1 MIPKREQILERAREL
16 YLQQCV
22 RNGIPEITPEDNEL
36 LENGFYAQA
45 KSELMMS
52 LDRKY
57 EEFKDYVE
65 NFEDFSVNLKQLF
78 ESNGL
83 ILGSRHCG
91 KSDLAMQIS
100 DKAIEHDA
108 IVCVF
113 DPSTDWLA
121 RSSLKRYARIEANT
135 VLEVPSE
142 SVIFDISLLSP
153 NQQRQIVENFSKTL
167 FEHQAKALNRRQYL
181 IIFEEAHTY
190 FYQNVMK
197 AKASANSVRMLSVG
211 RNVSIATLLISQF
224 VSTLDKF
231 CVKHAI
237 SQVWLGFTKEF
248 NDLKYLRSLL
258 GSNVEQLTKLND
270 GEFLYLTRNG
280 IQKIAIEP
288 YNSATP
294 KTQISAKIPEPTL
307 TPIAIKQNYNNTAM
321 LNLIVAFM
329 WFFAI
334 VLALHGRGF

>member
-1 MIPKREQILERAREL
+1 MIPKREQILEKAIEL
-16 YLQQCV
+16 FHAD
-22 RNGIPEITPEDNEL
+22 RFKNGDPSFDITPTIAEL
-36 LENGFYAQA
+36 KEGGFWNVAV
-45 KSELMMS
+45 SELMTS
-52 LDRKY
+52 IERKNEQY
-57 EEFKDYVE
+57 INMDFPEPFKVDVQRLLE
-65 NFEDFSVNLKQLF
+65 A
-78 ESNGL
+78 NGL
-83 ILGSRHCG
+83 ILGSRHTG
-91 KSDLAMQIS
+91 KSDLAMLIS

-121 RSSLKRYARIEANT
+121 RSSIRQYVKVEANT

-167 FEHQAKALNRRQYL
+167 FEAQAKALNRKQYL

-211 RNVSIATLLISQF
+211 RNVGIACLLVSQF
-224 VSTLDKF
+224 SSMLDKF
-231 CVKHAI
+231 CVKHAT
-237 SQVWLGFTKEF
+237 SQIWLGYTREP
-248 NDLKYLRSLL
+248 NDLKYLRQIL
-258 GSNVEQLTKLND
+258 GEHVSELPKLND

-288 YNSATP
+288 YNSTIS
-294 KTQISAKIPEPTL
+294 KTQISAKIPEPI
-307 TPIAIKQNYNNTAM
+307 PIEPKQHSRAAISFVSF
-321 LNLIVAFM
+321 LM
-329 WFFAI
+329 WFFAMI
-334 VLALHGRGF
+334 MAWSGLR